1 MKRLFIIGLITLAS
15 LQVGC
20 SMTRGT
26 FQPNTHF
33 AYPNSNVR
41 PLGHIVA
48 NTKEGSFIIAPELTK
63 EKALKLVNDA
73 LAQKP
78 GADMIVNYR
87 LDTTYTVYPF
97 YGLPLYIV
105 QDIKIEGTAAKMD
118 VGEQAIGE
126 TSKDSTPKAKVQSP
140 KRKK

>member
-1 MKRLFIIGLITLAS
+1 MTRLFIIGLITLAS

-20 SMTRGT
+20 STTRGT

-48 NTKEGSFIIAPELTK
+48 STKEGSFIIPPELTK

-87 LDTTYTVYPF
+87 LDTTYTLYPF
-97 YGLPLYIV
+97 YTV
-105 QDIKIEGTAAKMD
+105 QEIKLEGTAAKME

-126 TSKDSTPKAKVQSP
+126 TSKDSIPKAKDQSP